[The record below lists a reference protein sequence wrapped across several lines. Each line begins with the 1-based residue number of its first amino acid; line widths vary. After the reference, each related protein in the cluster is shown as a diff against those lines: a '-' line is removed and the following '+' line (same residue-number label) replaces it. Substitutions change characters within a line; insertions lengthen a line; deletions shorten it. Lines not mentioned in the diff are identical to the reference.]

1 MNPSD
6 LANSI
11 TSKSKVLLL
20 NNPHN
25 PSGALLT
32 KKEIEKLLK
41 FVSKTIYG

>member
-6 LANSI
+6 LANSV

-32 KKEIEKLLK
+32 KKEIEEIVK
-41 FVSKTIYG
+41 FVSKTICG